1 MKTPMEIVEALKRHY
16 GQGYAYP
23 CVGCPYGGKSRTDD
37 NCRFE
42 LTRDV
47 LELIEQLTDRLNN
60 ARQHLDD
67 KDAYLRKLHN
77 TDYGV
82 RFAYEPGELVF
93 CPAKCF
99 NLRSTKFDFVVKHEP
114 DRLVPARVVG
124 LVAREDAIFYE
135 VRALDKNQR
144 MQGERVVLAPNHL
157 ANAVNVV
164 KGAYKV

>member
-1 MKTPMEIVEALKRHY
+1 MKPADQIVEALKRHY

-23 CVGCPYGGKSRTDD
+23 CNGCPYGGTCRDD

-42 LTRDV
+42 LTRDA
-47 LELIEQLTDRLNN
+47 LELIEQLTDKLNN
-60 ARQHLDD
+60 AHQHLRE
-67 KDAYLRKLHN
+67 KDELVHKLHK

-93 CPAKCF
+93 CHAKCF
-99 NLRSTKFDFVVKHEP
+99 SLRSTKFDFVVKNDP

-124 LVAREDAIFYE
+124 LVAREDKILYE

-144 MQGERVVLAPNHL
+144 MQGERVVLAPNNL
-157 ANAVNVV
+157 VNPDSVL
-164 KGAYKV
+164 KGAYGK

>member
-1 MKTPMEIVEALKRHY
+1 MKTPKEIVEALKRHY

-23 CVGCPYGGKSRTDD
+23 CVGCPYGGESRTDD

-42 LTRDV
+42 LTRDA
-47 LELIEQLTDRLNN
+47 LDLIEQLTDRLNN
-60 ARQHLDD
+60 AHQHLDE
-67 KDAYLRKLHN
+67 KDAYVRKLHS

-82 RFAYEPGELVF
+82 RFAYEPGEMVF

-99 NLRSTKFDFVVKHEP
+99 SLRTTKFDFVVKNDP
-114 DRLVPARVVG
+114 DRLVPACVVG
-124 LVAREDAIFYE
+124 LVARADKILYE

-144 MQGERVVLAPNHL
+144 MQGERVLLAPNHL
-157 ANAVNVV
+157 VRADTVV